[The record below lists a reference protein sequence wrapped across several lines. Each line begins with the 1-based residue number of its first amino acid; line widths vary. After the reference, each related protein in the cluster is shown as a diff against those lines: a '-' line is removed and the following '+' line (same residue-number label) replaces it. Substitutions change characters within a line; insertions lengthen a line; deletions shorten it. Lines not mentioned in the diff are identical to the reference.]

1 MSAPKRLLVIYT
13 GGTIGMETDPAT
25 GALRPVNLVR
35 LNERLPEIDQMGAEL
50 TFYSFEQP
58 IDSSNMT
65 PAVWLRLA
73 QLIVQHYEAFDGF
86 ILLHGTDTMAYTAS
100 ALSFLLEG
108 LNKPVLLT
116 GAQLPLD
123 RIRTDARENLITSIE
138 IATAPQVLPEVAI
151 CFDTRLLRGNRT
163 IKYSSL
169 KFHAFISPNYPPLGD
184 AGVTLELYTTN
195 WLARPEGPLQVQR
208 ALDVNVAQIS
218 FYPGIPEGVIE
229 TVLAAPQ
236 LRAVVLKT
244 FGTGNVPDSPSLY
257 RLLERRIG
265 EGLVVVN
272 VSQCPAG
279 MVEQGRYAASHRLVE
294 LGVVSGRDITPEAA
308 LTKLM
313 VLLGRHSSD
322 AEVARR
328 FAQNLAGELTLGDVK
343 QVGDSF

>member
-1 MSAPKRLLVIYT
+1 MSSAKRLLVIYT
-13 GGTIGMETDPAT
+13 GGTIGMVTNPAT
-25 GALRPVNLVR
+25 GALTPVELVR
-35 LNERLPEIDQMGAEL
+35 LNERLPEIDRLGAEL

-58 IDSSNMT
+58 IDSSDMT
-65 PAVWLRLA
+65 PAVWVRLA
-73 QLIVQHYEAFDGF
+73 QIVAAHYEAFDGF
-86 ILLHGTDTMAYTAS
+86 VILHGTDTMAYTAS

-169 KFHAFISPNYPPLGD
+169 KFHAFVSPNYPPLGD
-184 AGVTLELYTTN
+184 AGVTLELFTSN
-195 WLARPEGPLQVQR
+195 WLARPEGPLQTIDRV
-208 ALDVNVAQIS
+208 DPNVAQIS
-218 FYPGIPEGVIE
+218 FYPGIPEAVIE
-229 TVLAAPQ
+229 TVLSAPQ

-244 FGTGNVPDSPSLY
+244 FGSGNVPASAALY
-257 RLLERRIG
+257 RLLERRIR

-279 MVEQGRYAASHRLVE
+279 RVEQGRYQASHRLVE
-294 LGVVSGRDITPEAA
+294 LGVVSGRDMTPEAA

-313 VLLGRHSSD
+313 VLLGRYESD
-322 AEVARR
+322 SYVARA
-328 FAQNLAGELTLGDVK
+328 FNQNQVGEMTEGEAR